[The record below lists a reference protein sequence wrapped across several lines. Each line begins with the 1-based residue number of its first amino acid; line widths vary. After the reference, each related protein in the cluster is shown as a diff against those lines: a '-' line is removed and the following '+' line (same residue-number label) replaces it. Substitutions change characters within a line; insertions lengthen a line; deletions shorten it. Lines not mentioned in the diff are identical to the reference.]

1 MLGVLIDRT
10 RCELAFRSPKT
21 ISLTVPVHKKSGE
34 VTTMM
39 PGGRMNPKQMKAMM
53 KRMGINQEE
62 MEDVEE
68 VIIRTKTKEIVFKDA
83 SVMSVTVQGQ
93 KTYQLVGTPQ
103 ERERKKDPGA
113 KEEEYA
119 GIPKEDIKLVMEQTG
134 CTEPQARKALE
145 ETDGAPAEA
154 ILKIMASRA

>member
-53 KRMGINQEE
+53 KRMGVNQEDV
-62 MEDVEE
+62 EDVEE
-68 VIIRTKTKEIVFKDA
+68 VVIKTKNKEIVFKDA
-83 SVMSVTVQGQ
+83 VVTSVTVQGQ
-93 KTYQLVGTPQ
+93 RTYQIVGTPH
-103 ERERKKDPGA
+103 ERERKREDAEDEG
-113 KEEEYA
+113 
-119 GIPKEDIKLVMEQTG
+119 GIPQSDIKLVMDQTG
-134 CTEPQARKALE
+134 CTATEARNALE
-145 ETDGAPAEA
+145 ETAGAPAEA
-154 ILKIMASRA
+154 ILKIMSSKM